1 MDNSFFAYL
10 QQLEMM
16 AFFSG
21 FPLIYSIVIF
31 IFGILQSKTS
41 LKKRLISLLPLAYAL
56 VGVLFLGLQLKK
68 LYPDYSIEHINE
80 TAQSPYL
87 LSWALLSLIFFLPLF
102 RKRLSL
108 CLYHSLVFFIF
119 VAKDILSYLF
129 KYTQDKSVL
138 KNAMN
143 IYTNSLLLNLGALIF
158 TFFVSFVFYFI
169 SKKRKSISL

>member
-21 FPLIYSIVIF
+21 FPLIYAIVIF
-31 IFGILQSKTS
+31 ISGKPQSKTS
-41 LKKRLISLLPLAYAL
+41 FKSRLVSLLPVAYAL
-56 VGVLFLGLQLKK
+56 VGVLFLGLQLKN

-80 TAQSPYL
+80 TVQSPYL
-87 LSWALLSLIFFLPLF
+87 LSWALLSLLFFLPLF
-102 RKRLSL
+102 RKRPSL

-143 IYTNSLLLNLGALIF
+143 IYTNSLLLNLGILIF
-158 TFFVSFVFYFI
+158 TFFVSLVFHFL
-169 SKKRKSISL
+169 SKKSKSIPL